1 MSLNLT
7 EFSWWHVAK
16 AHEIDKSA
24 FNATAWS
31 LATFWSELT
40 QRNRYY
46 LALVD
51 EKKEI
56 VGFGGVAFNGVDA
69 DIQTIAIGAENQGG
83 GLGGQLLDSMLDAA
97 EALSV
102 RFIFL
107 EVRADNYPAI
117 NLYASR
123 HFNRMSERVKYYP
136 DGETAIIMRRDSR
149 QNVAEV
155 QR

>member
-69 DIQTIAIGAENQGG
+69 DIQTMVIKPEYQKKGYGK
-83 GLGGQLLDSMLDAA
+83 QLLD
-97 EALSV
+97 ALLEKVKENKSNRV
-102 RFIFL
+102 FL
-107 EVRADNYPAI
+107 EVVADNKPAI
-117 NLYASR
+117 SLYLSR
-123 HFNRMSERVKYYP
+123 KFEQIAKRSNYYP
-136 DGETAIIMRRDSR
+136 NGTDAVIMQLDLRSK
-149 QNVAEV
+149 
-155 QR
+155 

>member
-69 DIQTIAIGAENQGG
+69 DIQTMVIKPEYQKKGYGK
-83 GLGGQLLDSMLDAA
+83 QLLD
-97 EALSV
+97 ALLEKVKEHKSNRV
-102 RFIFL
+102 FL
-107 EVRADNYPAI
+107 EVVADNKPAI
-117 NLYASR
+117 SLYISR
-123 HFNRMSERVKYYP
+123 KFEQIARRSNYYP
-136 DGETAIIMRRDSR
+136 NGSDAVIMQLDLRSK
-149 QNVAEV
+149 
-155 QR
+155 

>member
-1 MSLNLT
+1 MNLNLT

-69 DIQTIAIGAENQGG
+69 DIQTMVIKPEYQKKGYGK
-83 GLGGQLLDSMLDAA
+83 QLLD
-97 EALSV
+97 ALLERVKENKSNRV
-102 RFIFL
+102 FL
-107 EVRADNYPAI
+107 EVVADNKPAI
-117 NLYASR
+117 SLYLSR
-123 HFNRMSERVKYYP
+123 KFEQIAKRSNYYP
-136 DGETAIIMRRDSR
+136 NGTDAVIMQLDLRSK
-149 QNVAEV
+149 
-155 QR
+155 

>member
-24 FNATAWS
+24 FNTTAWS

-69 DIQTIAIGAENQGG
+69 DIQTMVIKPEYQKKGYGK
-83 GLGGQLLDSMLDAA
+83 QLLD
-97 EALSV
+97 ALLEKVKEHKSNRV
-102 RFIFL
+102 FL
-107 EVRADNYPAI
+107 EVVADNKPAI
-117 NLYASR
+117 SLYLSR
-123 HFNRMSERVKYYP
+123 KFEQIAKRSNYYP
-136 DGETAIIMRRDSR
+136 NGSDAVIMQLDLRSK
-149 QNVAEV
+149 
-155 QR
+155 

>member
-69 DIQTIAIGAENQGG
+69 DIQTMVIKPEYQKKGYGK
-83 GLGGQLLDSMLDAA
+83 QLLD
-97 EALSV
+97 ALLEKVKEHKSNRV
-102 RFIFL
+102 FL
-107 EVRADNYPAI
+107 EVVADNKPAI
-117 NLYASR
+117 SLYFSR
-123 HFNRMSERVKYYP
+123 KFEQIAKRSNYYP
-136 DGETAIIMRRDSR
+136 NGTDAVIMQLDLRSK
-149 QNVAEV
+149 
-155 QR
+155 

>member
-1 MSLNLT
+1 MNLELT

-40 QRNRYY
+40 QQNRYY

-69 DIQTIAIGAENQGG
+69 DIQTMVIKPEYQKKGYGK
-83 GLGGQLLDSMLDAA
+83 QLLD
-97 EALSV
+97 ALLERVKENKSN
-102 RFIFL
+102 RIFL
-107 EVRADNYPAI
+107 EVVADNKPAI
-117 NLYASR
+117 SLYLSR
-123 HFNRMSERVKYYP
+123 KFEQIAKRSNYYP
-136 DGETAIIMRRDSR
+136 NGTDAVIMQLDLRSK
-149 QNVAEV
+149 
-155 QR
+155 

>member
-1 MSLNLT
+1 MSLNIT

-69 DIQTIAIGAENQGG
+69 DIQTMVIKPEYQKKGYGK
-83 GLGGQLLDSMLDAA
+83 QLLD
-97 EALSV
+97 ALLEKVKENKSNRV
-102 RFIFL
+102 FL
-107 EVRADNYPAI
+107 EVVADNKPAI
-117 NLYASR
+117 SLYLSR
-123 HFNRMSERVKYYP
+123 KFEQIAKRSNYYP
-136 DGETAIIMRRDSR
+136 NGTDAVIMQLDLRSK
-149 QNVAEV
+149 
-155 QR
+155 

>member
-69 DIQTIAIGAENQGG
+69 DIQTMVIKPEYQKKGYGK
-83 GLGGQLLDSMLDAA
+83 QLLD
-97 EALSV
+97 ALLEKVKEHKSNRV
-102 RFIFL
+102 FL
-107 EVRADNYPAI
+107 EVVTDNKPAI
-117 NLYASR
+117 ALYLSR
-123 HFNRMSERVKYYP
+123 KFEQIARRSNYYP
-136 DGETAIIMRRDSR
+136 NGSDAVIMQLDLRSK
-149 QNVAEV
+149 
-155 QR
+155 

>member
-1 MSLNLT
+1 MNLNLT

-69 DIQTIAIGAENQGG
+69 DIQTMVIKPEYQNKGYGK
-83 GLGGQLLDSMLDAA
+83 QLLD
-97 EALSV
+97 ALLEKVKEHKSNRV
-102 RFIFL
+102 FL
-107 EVRADNYPAI
+107 EVVADNKPAI
-117 NLYASR
+117 SLYLSR
-123 HFNRMSERVKYYP
+123 KFEQIAKRSNYYP
-136 DGETAIIMRRDSR
+136 NGTDAVIMQLDLRSK
-149 QNVAEV
+149 
-155 QR
+155 

>member
-1 MSLNLT
+1 MSLNIT

-69 DIQTIAIGAENQGG
+69 DIQTMVIKPEYQKKGYGK
-83 GLGGQLLDSMLDAA
+83 QLLD
-97 EALSV
+97 ALLEKVKEHKSNRV
-102 RFIFL
+102 FL
-107 EVRADNYPAI
+107 EVVADNKPAI
-117 NLYASR
+117 SLYLSR
-123 HFNRMSERVKYYP
+123 KFEQIAKRSNYYP
-136 DGETAIIMRRDSR
+136 NGTDAVIMQLDLRSK
-149 QNVAEV
+149 
-155 QR
+155 